1 MADFDAIYQDQPGLE
16 EGAAILDD
24 TYTTFVPDPIIV
36 RGAGNITVWVLFEYF
51 FSDNL
56 ILQSLDFL
64 KIKTRQTYISKIKS
78 LHNKIIWKM
87 HRYFNFN
94 VLYNR

>member
-51 FSDNL
+51 FNDNL
-56 ILQSLDFL
+56 ILQLLDRCQFF
-64 KIKTRQTYISKIKS
+64 KYQDTTD
-78 LHNKIIWKM
+78 LH
-87 HRYFNFN
+87 F
-94 VLYNR
+94 

>member
-36 RGAGNITVWVLFEYF
+36 RGAGNITVWVLIEYF
-51 FSDNL
+51 
-56 ILQSLDFL
+56 
-64 KIKTRQTYISKIKS
+64 
-78 LHNKIIWKM
+78 
-87 HRYFNFN
+87 
-94 VLYNR
+94 

>member
-36 RGAGNITVWVLFEYF
+36 RGAGNITVWVLVEYL

-56 ILQSLDFL
+56 ILQSLDF
-64 KIKTRQTYISKIKS
+64 
-78 LHNKIIWKM
+78 
-87 HRYFNFN
+87 
-94 VLYNR
+94 